1 MPNPEAIFPL
11 HFFAF
16 QAKYLTQ
23 IVKIHYIM
31 NQNTIKNMIFSFII
45 PGLGQYLNNDSRK
58 GLFMFAGAVALHLFI
73 WFFMNNPLGSLANT
87 AYHAYA
93 AYDIYKNY

>member
-1 MPNPEAIFPL
+1 M
-11 HFFAF
+11 
-16 QAKYLTQ
+16 AK
-23 IVKIHYIM
+23 KHYSM
-31 NQNTIKNMIFSFII
+31 SQNTIRNMIFSFII
-45 PGLGQYLNNDSRK
+45 PGLGQYLNDDKQK
-58 GLFMFAGAVALHLFI
+58 GLTMFAGAIAIHMFI